1 MSLGRTSAL
10 PSWELSLL
18 SSVII
23 YDRLGGAHE
32 SGASARGLGTMSLDL
47 VSEHSQRLKVTDTV
61 WPAQDSSVGLHKP
74 DARVMSGAV
83 NIFSHPPSPCG
94 TGAGESER

>member
-1 MSLGRTSAL
+1 
-10 PSWELSLL
+10 
-18 SSVII
+18 
-23 YDRLGGAHE
+23 
-32 SGASARGLGTMSLDL
+32 MSLDL

-83 NIFSHPPSPCG
+83 NIFCEAGKAVIVALDRHARETDPAKLLEG
-94 TGAGESER
+94 EGAGTA